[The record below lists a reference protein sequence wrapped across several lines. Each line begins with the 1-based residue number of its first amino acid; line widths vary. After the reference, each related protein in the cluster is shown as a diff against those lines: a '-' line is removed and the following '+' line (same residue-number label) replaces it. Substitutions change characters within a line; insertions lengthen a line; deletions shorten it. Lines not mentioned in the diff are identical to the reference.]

1 MQISNEINRLQHES
15 RNMADYLT
23 QNQLPSIVQTL
34 ARGIRFQFEHV
45 HEGLVKVESILKIE
59 WISLLYFY

>member
-15 RNMADYLT
+15 KNMADYLT

-34 ARGIRFQFEHV
+34 ARAIRFQMEHFEHV
-45 HEGLVKVESILKIE
+45 QEGLVKV
-59 WISLLYFY
+59 